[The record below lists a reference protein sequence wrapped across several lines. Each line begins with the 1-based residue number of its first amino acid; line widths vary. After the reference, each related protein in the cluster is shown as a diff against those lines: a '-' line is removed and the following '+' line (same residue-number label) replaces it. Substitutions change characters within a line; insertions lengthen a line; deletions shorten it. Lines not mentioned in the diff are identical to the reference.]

1 MSFALSRD
9 RRCDERVYFHDDEIR
24 PMVQLASGEYV
35 VADLSRGGVR
45 FIPRGI
51 PGFLLGQ
58 QLAASITFPNGDEIS
73 ASGTVHRIGQDGVVI
88 RFTTTLPVS
97 LRMND

>member
-1 MSFALSRD
+1 MSYPQPHD
-9 RRCDERVYFHDDEIR
+9 RRCDERVYFDDNAVR
-24 PMVQLASGEYV
+24 PLVCLASGEYA

-45 FIPRGI
+45 FLPRGL

-58 QLAASITFPNGDEIS
+58 RLAANITFPNGEAIL

-88 RFTTTLPVS
+88 RFTNTLPVP